1 MQLNEVK
8 ITEAQFNHLESIRYD
23 LPQKYLY
30 ASKILNPRYKITKET
45 TFVTY
50 KDKWN
55 YYLVF
60 ECEVEPSKKLNISIV
75 KENDDEFHGR
85 LDSGDEQS

>member
-30 ASKILNPRYKITKET
+30 AQKILDPRYKITPET
-45 TFVTY
+45 TFVAY
-50 KDKWN
+50 KDKWH

-60 ECEVEPSKKLNISIV
+60 ECEVE
-75 KENDDEFHGR
+75 E
-85 LDSGDEQS
+85 